1 MSDEPDVTAPPA
13 RRPRQRISDVVRC
26 AHPKQALLLSALIGV
41 LAAADGRPTR
51 EFLSAAAA
59 VLLVQLSLG
68 LSNDICDQAHD
79 YRAETP
85 RKPIAG
91 GRVDAGTAGYVLM
104 VLVLLSVPISVQNG
118 AAAGGALLM
127 TLPIGWIHNR
137 WLHRT
142 AFSFVGWTASAALYP
157 AFLAYGGWAGTVH
170 GEAPTWAITLAAAA
184 VGFCAHLV
192 TSLGDLVDDNKSGAR
207 NLPLRIA
214 LRIGAP
220 RLLFVTIVLSAA
232 AVAGLVVAGLS
243 VGLRQ

>member
-1 MSDEPDVTAPPA
+1 M
-13 RRPRQRISDVVRC
+13 
-26 AHPKQALLLSALIGV
+26 HPKQAVFLSALIGV
-41 LAAADGRPTR
+41 LAAIDSRPPR
-51 EFLSAAAA
+51 EFLSAAGA

-68 LSNDICDQAHD
+68 LSNDISDQAHD

-85 RKPIAG
+85 GKPIAAG
-91 GRVDAGTAGYVLM
+91 LVDAGSAGYALM
-104 VLVLLSVPISVQNG
+104 VLVLLAVPVSVQNG
-118 AAAGGALLM
+118 AAAAGALLI

-170 GEAPTWAITLAAAA
+170 GDAPTWAVTAAAAA

-192 TSLGDLVDDNKSGAR
+192 TSLGDLVTDNKSGAR

-214 LRIGAP
+214 LRTGAP
-220 RLLFVTIVLSAA
+220 RLLYITIVLTAA
-232 AVAGLVVAGLS
+232 AVASLVVAGLT